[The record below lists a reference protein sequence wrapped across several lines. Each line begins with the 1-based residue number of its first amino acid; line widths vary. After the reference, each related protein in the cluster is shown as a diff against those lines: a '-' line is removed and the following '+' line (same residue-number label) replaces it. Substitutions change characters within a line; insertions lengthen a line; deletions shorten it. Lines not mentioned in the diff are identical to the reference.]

1 MQSPPP
7 VQGRWRLWPPS
18 PAVAI
23 SFTALC
29 VAGAGT
35 ATAAQVVITSSS
47 QIKAGVIT
55 GQDIKD
61 RSLGIRELTPRARV
75 LLKGATG
82 ARGPI
87 GLSGPGGPAGPAGAR
102 GPAGADGGPGPA
114 GQQGATGADGAQGI
128 AGPAGSQGPAG
139 ADGAQGPA
147 GPSGVTEVTRDLG
160 PLVVAAAASATI
172 ATMVDIQ
179 PGAYLISAKTTLSGA
194 GVTPSVCT
202 LTAGADSDLSAHQ
215 LVGLSS
221 EETHNMQLT
230 TTYAAV
236 GTASVSC
243 SAALQPFSASQT
255 KLVALK
261 LGSETHTAVTG

>member
-35 ATAAQVVITSSS
+35 ATAAQVMISSSS
-47 QIKAGVIT
+47 QIKAGVIN
-55 GQDIKD
+55 GQDVKD

-75 LLKGATG
+75 LLKGAKG
-82 ARGPI
+82 AR
-87 GLSGPGGPAGPAGAR
+87 GPAGPAGPTGAR
-102 GPAGADGGPGPA
+102 GADGALGPAGPQGPP
-114 GQQGATGADGAQGI
+114 GADGAQGV
-128 AGPAGSQGPAG
+128 AGPPGPQGPAG
-139 ADGAQGPA
+139 AAGAQGPP

-160 PLVVAAAASATI
+160 PLAVSAATSATI

-179 PGAYLISAKTTLSGA
+179 PGAYLITAKTTLTGGGA
-194 GVTPSVCT
+194 TPSACT
-202 LTAGADSDLSAHQ
+202 LTAGADSDLSSHQ
-215 LVGLSS
+215 IVSLSS

-236 GTASVSC
+236 GSASVSC
-243 SAALQPFSASQT
+243 IATLQPFSASQT
-255 KLVALK
+255 KIVALK